1 MVSLDE
7 FEAKWENFGMGQHK
21 TPKVAN
27 KKSAASV
34 SKKDAKTAEEKSV
47 DPEKLASKDGSKK
60 DIGFRIEP
68 LEVKAEAVVPPP
80 KEQPVASSSTGADDE
95 RSLRFAKQ
103 ILDHVAIIFPSAVRH
118 VSEGI
123 SSVHRPTV
131 VIRPTFF
138 ATNDDEELFLA
149 LDRCA
154 GAQFLLKDR
163 MEAGTS
169 DFFQWLRLRLSSG
182 EGTAVLSVPLYALM
196 LARFEWTIREAF
208 RARRQDAPHRGG
220 DMGNSAVKGSA
231 VGKDFL
237 VDLFSYCRDAD
248 LTMAIDTA
256 TLASCVSPLAE
267 ACLLNESDQLIDAGR
282 VEKMIMTPF
291 SWILCATVHKGSVD
305 FGLLDK
311 AVAAS
316 LQNMSDHGSSANHE
330 VACATSTEH
339 KETAS
344 SATAESTKQ
353 TNSSYK
359 KKKKKTKKRK
369 VRHRCLER
377 LLFIL
382 VACFSPTEPRF
393 STEQEGA
400 TFGRG
405 ENND

>member
-7 FEAKWENFGMGQHK
+7 FEAKWEKFGMGQHK

-27 KKSAASV
+27 KKSAASF
-34 SKKDAKTAEEKSV
+34 SKKDAKKEEKSV
-47 DPEKLASKDGSKK
+47 DFEKAASNDGSKK

-68 LEVKAEAVVPPP
+68 LEVEAAVVPPP
-80 KEQPVASSSTGADDE
+80 KEQLIASSSTGADDE

-103 ILDHVAIIFPSAVRH
+103 ILDHVAVIFPSAVKH
-118 VSEGI
+118 VLEES

-163 MEAGTS
+163 IEASTS
-169 DFFQWLRLRLSSG
+169 DYFQWLRLRLSSG
-182 EGTAVLSVPLYALM
+182 EGTTVHSVPLYALM

-208 RARRQDAPHRGG
+208 RARRQDASHRGG
-220 DMGNSAVKGSA
+220 IMGKSAVKGSA

-237 VDLFSYCRDAD
+237 GDLFSYCRDAD
-248 LTMAIDTA
+248 LTMAIDAA
-256 TLASCVSPLAE
+256 TLARFVSPLAE
-267 ACLLNESDQLIDAGR
+267 TCLLNESDQLINAGR
-282 VEKMIMTPF
+282 VENIIMTPF
-291 SWILCATVHKGSVD
+291 SWVLCATFHKGPVD
-305 FGLLDK
+305 FGLLDR

-316 LQNMSDHGSSANHE
+316 LQNMSDHSSSANHE

-339 KETAS
+339 NETPS

-353 TNSSYK
+353 TNTSYK
-359 KKKKKTKKRK
+359 KKKKKNKKRK
-369 VRHRCLER
+369 VRK
-377 LLFIL
+377 
-382 VACFSPTEPRF
+382 VSV
-393 STEQEGA
+393 S
-400 TFGRG
+400 
-405 ENND
+405 